1 MQIGAGLEAVFG
13 IPQKPIVW
21 IIIAV
26 IVTAIFILSCVS
38 GIGRGL
44 KLVSSV
50 CMYFFIFLLVY
61 VLVFGDTTF
70 INKITSEAVGFII
83 DNWGTQTMLMNAMS
97 PDDKWFAEWSVQYWT
112 AFIVYA
118 PIIGM
123 FLARMGKGRTVRTF
137 MLVQVFVPSI
147 FVSYGLAF
155 LVGRPSLCRPQGRW
169 MFGKQ

>member
-1 MQIGAGLEAVFG
+1 MYLFLE
-13 IPQKPIVW
+13 IQ
-21 IIIAV
+21 
-26 IVTAIFILSCVS
+26 L
-38 GIGRGL
+38 
-44 KLVSSV
+44 
-50 CMYFFIFLLVY
+50 
-61 VLVFGDTTF
+61 F

-147 FVSYGLAF
+147 FCIIWIGIFGGQTL
-155 LVGRPSLCRPQGRW
+155 SLQTSGALDVWEAVNTLGMQRQYFRL
-169 MFGKQ
+169 